1 MEDIMAMTDES
12 FQDHCGNL
20 TAEEARI
27 QARTFTS
34 AAANDPNHP
43 YVSTVDPTLHKQ
55 AVARASRLFEQS
67 HAEDPDLNV
76 YDANG
81 EQMQG
86 QTSTEYLR
94 LLDEAKIEQAEKVD
108 KTKQQMEADMDILV
122 EKYDFSRDAIS
133 DNPQPY
139 QAAALRMQR
148 LNHEGKT
155 DEIVPLME
163 KELKE
168 LKASQKTQQLFLDFS
183 RTGDLDPELRS
194 DIFERTL
201 RWIYS
206 ARKQQAESIRAA
218 TKGSGD
224 E

>member
-1 MEDIMAMTDES
+1 MSEENIMSMTDES
-12 FQDHCGNL
+12 FQDHCGNM

-27 QARTFTS
+27 AAKTFTS

-94 LLDEAKIEQAEKVD
+94 LLDEAKIEQAEKQSKLV
-108 KTKQQMEADMDILV
+108 KEAVEEMEQLVAMGYDRAEIPDDISPATAEL
-122 EKYDFSRDAIS
+122 
-133 DNPQPY
+133 
-139 QAAALRMQR
+139 LRAQR
-148 LNHEGKT
+148 LNATGSKESLVLLT
-155 DEIVPLME
+155 DILNRQAR
-163 KELKE
+163 ELRAE
-168 LKASQKTQQLFLDFS
+168 
-183 RTGDLDPELRS
+183 PELTEAIASLNKARAVLGEMVPDEFKTITDS
-194 DIFERTL
+194 VLAIVNK
-201 RWIYS
+201 
-206 ARKQQAESIRAA
+206 ARKAQH
-218 TKGSGD
+218 G
-224 E
+224 